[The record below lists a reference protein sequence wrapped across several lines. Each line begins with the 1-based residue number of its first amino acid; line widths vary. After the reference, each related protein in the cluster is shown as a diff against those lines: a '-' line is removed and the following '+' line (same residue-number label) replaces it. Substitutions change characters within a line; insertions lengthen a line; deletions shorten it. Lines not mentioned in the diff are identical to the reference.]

1 MKASQQHFMWSSPG
15 ARHVVIVLVH
25 TLMTAWGFLSKSSHI
40 IHNSFHLDNKQRI
53 FSSQRFPRFLSLLSP
68 ISSSFND
75 ALSLSRLSPTYFSL
89 AWMCLHLCLWTH
101 LSLDFLPK
109 SLKPCLLCA
118 VWFSF
123 FSRQFST
130 LGKAMKTSYMCFLL
144 YEHKSFVFLNWCLS
158 VYIND
163 SFNKQANK
171 QTNKLYYL
179 LKFL

>member
-1 MKASQQHFMWSSPG
+1 MWSSPG

-53 FSSQRFPRFLSLLSP
+53 FSSQRFTRFLSLLSP

-89 AWMCLHLCLWTH
+89 AWMCLHL
-101 LSLDFLPK
+101 SLDT
-109 SLKPCLLCA
+109 SLIR
-118 VWFSF
+118 FSF
-123 FSRQFST
+123 RSLWNHACSVLCGSLSSHSSPRH
-130 LGKAMKTSYMCFLL
+130 LEKLWKLHICFLL
-144 YEHKSFVFLNWCLS
+144 CEHKSFVFLNWCLS

-171 QTNKLYYL
+171 QTNFIICSSFYSVYKLGR
-179 LKFL
+179 